1 MEKET
6 DPITII
12 NGIMSLIASA
22 DSFKNIIKLE
32 NGDYQIETGLGY
44 FPSYIKLKSA
54 CEVRGLK
61 VYDGPVDGIK
71 FVVVPSAVYKK
82 YLTRQ
87 KLIELNQDFND

>member
-12 NGIMSLIASA
+12 NGIMSLITIK
-22 DSFKNIIKLE
+22 DKFKNIIKLE
-32 NGDYQIETGLGY
+32 NGDYQVETGLGY

-61 VYDGPVDGIK
+61 VYDSPVQGIK
-71 FVVVPSAVYKK
+71 YVVVPSAVYKK

>member
-6 DPITII
+6 DTITII
-12 NGIMSLIASA
+12 NGIMSLINIK
-22 DSFKNIIKLE
+22 DKFKNIIKLE
-32 NGDYQIETGLGY
+32 NGDYQVETGLGY
-44 FPSYIKLKSA
+44 YPSYIKLKSA

>member
-12 NGIMSLIASA
+12 KGIMALISSA
-22 DSFKNIIKLE
+22 DKFKNIIKLE
-32 NGDYQIETGLGY
+32 NGDYQVETGLGY

-61 VYDGPVDGIK
+61 VYEVLFK
-71 FVVVPSAVYKK
+71 V
-82 YLTRQ
+82 
-87 KLIELNQDFND
+87 LNMLLYQVLCTKNI

>member
-12 NGIMSLIASA
+12 KGIMALISSA
-22 DSFKNIIKLE
+22 DKFKNIIKLE
-32 NGDYQIETGLGY
+32 NGDYQVETGLGY

-61 VYDGPVDGIK
+61 VYDGPVQGIK
-71 FVVVPSAVYKK
+71 YVVVPSAVYKK

>member
-12 NGIMSLIASA
+12 NGIMSLITIK
-22 DSFKNIIKLE
+22 DKFKNIIKLE
-32 NGDYQIETGLGY
+32 NGDYQVETGLGY
-44 FPSYIKLKSA
+44 YPSYIKLKSA

>member
-12 NGIMSLIASA
+12 KGIMALISSA
-22 DSFKNIIKLE
+22 DKFKNIIKLE
-32 NGDYQIETGLGY
+32 NGDYQVETGLGY

-71 FVVVPSAVYKK
+71 YIVVPNAVYKK

>member
-12 NGIMSLIASA
+12 NGIMSLITIK
-22 DSFKNIIKLE
+22 DKFKNIIKLE
-32 NGDYQIETGLGY
+32 NSDYQVETGLGY
-44 FPSYIKLKSA
+44 YPSYIKLKSA

>member
-1 MEKET
+1 MEQET

-12 NGIMSLIASA
+12 KGIMSLIASA
-22 DSFKNIIKLE
+22 DKFKNIIKLE

-44 FPSYIKLKSA
+44 LPSYIKLKSA

-61 VYDGPVDGIK
+61 VYDGPVQGIK
-71 FVVVPSAVYKK
+71 YVVVPSAVYKK

>member
-12 NGIMSLIASA
+12 RVIMSLITTK
-22 DSFKNIIKLE
+22 DKYKGVIKLE
-32 NGDYQIETGLGY
+32 NGDYQIETGIGY
-44 FPSYIKLKSA
+44 FPSYIKIKSA

-71 FVVVPSAVYKK
+71 YVVVPSAVYKK